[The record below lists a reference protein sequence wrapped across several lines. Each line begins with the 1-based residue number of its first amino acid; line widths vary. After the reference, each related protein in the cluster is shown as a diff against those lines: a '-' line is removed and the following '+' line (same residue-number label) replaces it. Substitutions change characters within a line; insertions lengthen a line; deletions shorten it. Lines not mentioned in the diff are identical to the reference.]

1 MGEEIVTPSIQIN
14 KDIVVSNLMIS
25 TIILV
30 ILMFTVKNIEKYEFT
45 FYALIFFI
53 IVLILKIFTS
63 IHRLL
68 QIDCVRLKN
77 NHLIFLK
84 KNHEMH
90 NVNLSDIGFV
100 VSKNM
105 FSVQDKE
112 WTRFFHLESKKLL
125 FQFETS
131 EINKTSYELFITEI
145 CKVSDVNPN
154 DFHSDSL
161 EITPLIKKEK

>member
-1 MGEEIVTPSIQIN
+1 MDKH
-14 KDIVVSNLMIS
+14 KDIPEILVNQDVVVSNLMIS

-30 ILMFTVKNIEKYEFT
+30 ILMFTIQNVEKYELA
-45 FYALIFFI
+45 FYALSFFI
-53 IVLILKIFTS
+53 IVLILKIFSS

-84 KNHEMH
+84 KNHEVH

-105 FSVQDKE
+105 FSMHDKE
-112 WTRFFHLESKKLL
+112 WIRFFHLENKKLL

-131 EINKTSYELFITEI
+131 EINKTNYELFITEM

-154 DFHSDSL
+154 DFHSDSI
-161 EITPLIKKEK
+161 EIIPLINKEK

>member
-1 MGEEIVTPSIQIN
+1 MDKHKEIPEILVNQ
-14 KDIVVSNLMIS
+14 DVVVSNLMIS

-30 ILMFTVKNIEKYEFT
+30 ILMFTIQNVEKYELA
-45 FYALIFFI
+45 FYALGFFI
-53 IVLILKIFTS
+53 IVLILKIFFS

-68 QIDCVRLKN
+68 QIDCVRLQN

-84 KNHEMH
+84 KNHEVH
-90 NVNLSDIGFV
+90 NVNLNDIGFV

-105 FSVQDKE
+105 FSMQDKE

-131 EINKTSYELFITEI
+131 EINKTSYKLFIAEI

-154 DFHSDSL
+154 DFHSDSI
-161 EITPLIKKEK
+161 EIIPLIKKEK